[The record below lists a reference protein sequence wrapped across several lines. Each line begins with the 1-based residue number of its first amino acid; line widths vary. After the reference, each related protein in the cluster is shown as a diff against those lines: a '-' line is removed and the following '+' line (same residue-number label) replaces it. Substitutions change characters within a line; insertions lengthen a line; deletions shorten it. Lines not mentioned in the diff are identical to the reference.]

1 MQTRRVFLKALLG
14 LGAFVLPW
22 SFLPTRLEE
31 GIKTGLGHPPVKLLL
46 PPVIQLNSVI
56 DENSLSRTAMDDIF
70 ALTGSEMQG
79 RKAGSVGE
87 AKAAEYQSS
96 QLSILERNSE
106 FSGVLSQTQK
116 IKRQELQTFLN
127 RLETQGKKLAQSL
140 SIRDLKDFRDMV
152 KSFLRSTFGQSRK
165 MQEDSSWDSQGR
177 PKVMARIAK
186 IDQSLDE
193 LGKQL
198 LNQQAKPLEVLTKID
213 EIRGLIVDLFA

>member
-1 MQTRRVFLKALLG
+1 MSIR
-14 LGAFVLPW
+14 
-22 SFLPTRLEE
+22 
-31 GIKTGLGHPPVKLLL
+31 
-46 PPVIQLNSVI
+46 I
-56 DENSLSRTAMDDIF
+56 DAPHQPNAPSLDS
-70 ALTGSEMQG
+70 
-79 RKAGSVGE
+79 
-87 AKAAEYQSS
+87 QSS
-96 QLSILERNSE
+96 LERSSD

-116 IKRQELQTFLN
+116 IKRQELESFLG

-165 MQEDSSWDSQGR
+165 MQEESSWDFQGR

-198 LNQQAKPLEVLTKID
+198 LDQQAKPLEVLTKID

>member
-1 MQTRRVFLKALLG
+1 MSIRIDTPHQTPALG
-14 LGAFVLPW
+14 LD
-22 SFLPTRLEE
+22 S
-31 GIKTGLGHPPVKLLL
+31 
-46 PPVIQLNSVI
+46 
-56 DENSLSRTAMDDIF
+56 
-70 ALTGSEMQG
+70 
-79 RKAGSVGE
+79 
-87 AKAAEYQSS
+87 QSS
-96 QLSILERNSE
+96 LERTSD
-106 FSGVLSQTQK
+106 FGTVLSQTQK
-116 IKRQELQTFLN
+116 IKRIELQTFLS

-165 MQEDSSWDSQGR
+165 MQEDSFWDAQGR

-213 EIRGLIVDLFA
+213 EIRGLIIDLCA